1 MFPSPSPNQI
11 SLQLPTSHP
20 IPSGLDITLPQVLY
34 PRIKKKKNIV
44 KKKTPKTAAIL
55 SCLSVET
62 SLKGRGGGRWGQK
75 PKKKH
80 SPDNTVPKNPT
91 EVSMMYDVRKRGEK
105 KKTVS
110 PISSNPSK
118 NKIKINKKGNP
129 ENPEEVTNSKGK
141 RKEKKNA

>member
-34 PRIKKKKNIV
+34 PQIKKKNIV

-62 SLKGRGGGRWGQK
+62 SLKGRGGGRWGEK
-75 PKKKH
+75 ETKTKKYIRLTILSPKTR
-80 SPDNTVPKNPT
+80 PR
-91 EVSMMYDVRKRGEK
+91 YL
-105 KKTVS
+105 
-110 PISSNPSK
+110 
-118 NKIKINKKGNP
+118 
-129 ENPEEVTNSKGK
+129 
-141 RKEKKNA
+141 